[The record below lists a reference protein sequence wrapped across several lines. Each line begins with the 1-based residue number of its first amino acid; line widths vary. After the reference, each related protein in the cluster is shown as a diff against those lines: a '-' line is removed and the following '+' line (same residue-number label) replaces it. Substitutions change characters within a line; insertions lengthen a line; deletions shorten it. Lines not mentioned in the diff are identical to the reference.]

1 MSVNGDASEQVVRL
15 GLEGFEVT
23 IKLIGSGAK
32 NLLAML
38 YAMQKDKNKNQT
50 RGRMKLTK
58 MLQTGKPL
66 KIFTI
71 SKDDLKTFSKEA
83 KTYGIT
89 YCALRDKNSK
99 NTDAMIDVIVKEE
112 DASRI
117 NRIVEKFK
125 LTTVDTARMETE
137 VTKSIEDR
145 ESQKKEMGVQEKSK
159 EQQLEEV
166 LSEKPLQK
174 EQYTHENF
182 NVAKT
187 EKSPLSK
194 PSLTTSKMQEGVSK
208 EVKKTSVKKELA
220 ELKIEADKLDTQ
232 KTKQKNNTKSKAK
245 TNKQKKIKSKSNR

>member
-208 EVKKTSVKKELA
+208 EVRKPSVKKELA
-220 ELKIEADKLDTQ
+220 ELKIEADKLDSQ

-245 TNKQKKIKSKSNR
+245 TNKQKKSKSKSNR

>member
-174 EQYTHENF
+174 EQNTHENF